1 MLVAD
6 LPSASGQSSQP
17 SQSSS
22 AMPDSSDD
30 VNSNISDNL
39 EPAPSRLEDGVM
51 PPRRQF
57 SAEVA
62 DDGDQYFVDILTQET
77 TWAVPDNGEI
87 VQV

>member
-1 MLVAD
+1 
-6 LPSASGQSSQP
+6 
-17 SQSSS
+17 
-22 AMPDSSDD
+22 MPDSADD
-30 VNSNISDNL
+30 MNSNISDNL
-39 EPAPSRLEDGVM
+39 EPAPSKLEDGVM